1 MREKEEEGSIIITT
15 DQEKAKKFF
24 AMDFDIYDGQ
34 QNTEMLIFSA

>member
-15 DQEKAKKFF
+15 DQEKKFF
-24 AMDFDIYDGQ
+24 AIDFDIYDGQ